1 MATIDNSPEARLAR
15 LQAKWQWTWTV
26 AQNLQKSVNAQ
37 ETNPAPTTW
46 AWAIVPTPTEPTFT
60 YVNNPDGTPVDTSVP
75 PKTNVPTTTPT
86 PTQFTPTATNVR
98 QTSWMQTTWAS
109 VDTNDAT
116 SQNISDMQSVIKSTE
131 NATVAENK
139 SQQNL
144 TNELNAIDTAQLE
157 TKKKDA
163 EANQAEFKAIQEQQ
177 IAEKAKN
184 EMDYQAELQRQQS
197 EDTAA
202 LKTLQEG
209 EYSQNQAIL
218 AETKA
223 KNDADEHEMKIQNEL
238 ALERNWILFS
248 KLWLSFSGAAIN
260 TATQIYNTGMYNFTK
275 LKTWNAKDYA
285 DLQMKMN
292 TTAFNHKQAI
302 NKIISDNSENMM
314 KSKERLR
321 EFIGSAQNNILNNKA
336 QTQKSIQD
344 AIDKFK
350 SEKQTREDKMWSD
363 MNKANDRLLAST
375 KEYQK
380 TIDFTNETNKKKI
393 DSLVTNGQWN
403 SLSPQQRVELEKAA
417 WLPAWT
423 TQNTIVAKTTQMIT
437 DWLKAII
444 WKAVGV
450 PPATLNKM
458 HLEVQRMLKLNVPMN
473 TAVQMA
479 IEKYKNTI
487 PQVKQIE
494 DAAKAKSTLDAEK
507 LKMDLALKQSQITKN
522 QAAAAKSLRPSGWG
536 SSRSSWGSGWT
547 KATKL
552 QSKYFDIEEE
562 TGWTSLN
569 ILWKTISIPW
579 QKKKKSVQWSYNPV
593 TWDYTYEGKKVT
605 PLKSWNASSTSSSS
619 NVLSLNNP
627 Y

>member
-37 ETNPAPTTW
+37 GTNPAPTTW

-75 PKTNVPTTTPT
+75 TQTNVPTQT

-116 SQNISDMQSVIKSTE
+116 TQNISDMQSVIKSTE

-177 IAEKAKN
+177 IAEKTKN
-184 EMDYQAELQRQQS
+184 EMDYQAELQRQQD
-197 EDTAA
+197 EDVSA
-202 LKTLQEG
+202 LKTLQES
-209 EYSQNQAIL
+209 ENAQNQAAA
-218 AETKA
+218 AELKA
-223 KNDADEHEMKIQNEL
+223 KNDSAEHEMQIQNEL
-238 ALERNWILFS
+238 GLQRSSIAFA
-248 KLWLSFSGAAIN
+248 KLWLAFSGAAIN
-260 TATQIYNTGMYNFTK
+260 TATQIFDTWVYNLAK
-275 LKTWNAKDYA
+275 LKTGNAKNYA
-285 DLQMKMN
+285 DLQVKIN
-292 TTAFNHKQAI
+292 KTAFEHKQEI
-302 NKIISDNSENMM
+302 NKIITSNSEAIFR
-314 KSKERLR
+314 SKERLR
-321 EFIGSAQNNILNNKA
+321 DFIGAAQNNILNNKA

-403 SLSPQQRVELEKAA
+403 SLSPQQRIELEKAA
-417 WLPAWT
+417 GIPAWT

-437 DWLKAII
+437 DWLNAII

-450 PPATLNKM
+450 PPVILNKM

-473 TAVQMA
+473 TAVKMA
-479 IEKYKNTI
+479 IEKYKSTI

-494 DAAKAKSTLDAEK
+494 DAEANKKFLATEKADIENRLK
-507 LKMDLALKQSQITKN
+507 LSQIEKN
-522 QAAAAKSLRPSGWG
+522 QAAAIKSMKTWTKWT
-536 SSRSSWGSGWT
+536 WGSGWT
-547 KATKL
+547 KPTKL
-552 QSKYFDIEEE
+552 QSKYFDIEDE

-569 ILWKTISIPW
+569 ILGKTINIPW
-579 QKKKKSVQWSYNPV
+579 TKKKKSVQWSYNPV

-605 PLKSWNASSTSSSS
+605 PLKSGTSSTASSSS
-619 NVLSLNNP
+619 VLSLNNP

>member
-1 MATIDNSPEARLAR
+1 MTTTQVDNSAAARLAR
-15 LQAKWQWTWTV
+15 LQAQWRWDTSL
-26 AQNLQKSVNAQ
+26 AKNLQSQV
-37 ETNPAPTTW
+37 T
-46 AWAIVPTPTEPTFT
+46 PTPAQPTFT
-60 YVNNPDGTPVDTSVP
+60 YINNPDGTPVNASVP
-75 PKTNVPTTTPT
+75 VQTNT
-86 PTQFTPTATNVR
+86 PTQNNITGWTNV
-98 QTSWMQTTWAS
+98 QANVANTKWLNTTAATVQPDATTQNIWEMQAAI
-109 VDTNDAT
+109 DTNET
-116 SQNISDMQSVIKSTE
+116 
-131 NATVAENK
+131 NAVAESS

-144 TNELNAIDTAQLE
+144 TKDLNAIDASQLE
-157 TKKKDA
+157 TKTKNA

-177 IAEKAKN
+177 VAEKTKN
-184 EMDYQAELQRQQS
+184 EMDYQAELQRQQD
-197 EDTAA
+197 EDVSA
-202 LKTLQEG
+202 LKTLQES
-209 EYSQNQAIL
+209 ESSQNQAAA
-218 AETKA
+218 AEMKA
-223 KNDADEHEMKIQNEL
+223 KNDSAEHEMQIQNEL
-238 ALERNWILFS
+238 SLQRSSIAFA

-260 TATQIYNTGMYNFTK
+260 TATQIFDSWVYNLAK
-275 LKTWNAKDYA
+275 LKSGNAKNYA
-285 DLQMKMN
+285 DLQVKIN
-292 TTAFNHKQAI
+292 KTAFEHSQAI
-302 NKIISDNSENMM
+302 NKIITTNSEAIF

-321 EFIGSAQNNILNNKA
+321 EFIGNAQNNILNNKA

-350 SEKQTREDKMWSD
+350 AEKQTREDKMWSD

-380 TIDFTNETNKKKI
+380 TIDFTNDTNKKKI
-393 DSLVTNGQWN
+393 DALVSNWQWN
-403 SLSPQQRVELEKAA
+403 SLSPQQRIELEKAA
-417 WLPAWT
+417 GIPAWT

-437 DWLKAII
+437 DWLKSII
-444 WKAVGV
+444 GKAVWV

-547 KATKL
+547 KSTKL

-569 ILWKTISIPW
+569 ILGKTISIPW
-579 QKKKKSVQWSYNPV
+579 AKKKKSVQWSYNPV
-593 TWDYTYEGKKVT
+593 TWDYTYEWKKVT
-605 PLKSWNASSTSSSS
+605 PLKSWNASSSTNSS
-619 NVLSLNNP
+619 VLSLNNP